1 MIKIKGKLLK
11 TILTVGIFTGSI
23 FVASAQ
29 TKQDEFLNSIK
40 TVEFDYKYNNCEN
53 DENTAVNFYI
63 LMKKILSLSK
73 IDKDKQTSILSA
85 LITNITGTND
95 GFGVFEKDFIDYGD
109 EKTKKALKEFLKD
122 LKDKNEEEKERI
134 YDNALKNIISNED
147 INKFRKTL
155 EKTDFTKIKIDEKE
169 VEKAK
174 EEIINILENKIEET
188 KKEIKQIEMTN
199 NKDSKTENF
208 PKKYKEY
215 IEAFNKKIKKI
226 TKLDANKII
235 ELTKSFTF
243 EKFKKVESRKIQNG
257 ELM

>member
-23 FVASAQ
+23 FVAIAQ
-29 TKQDEFLNSIK
+29 TKQDEFLNSLK

-85 LITNITGTND
+85 LITNITGAND
-95 GFGVFEKDFIDYGD
+95 GFGVFEKDFIDYEG
-109 EKTKKALKEFLKD
+109 EETKKALKEFLKD
-122 LKDKNEEEKERI
+122 LKNKNEEEKERI
-134 YDNALKNIISNED
+134 YDNILKKLISNED

-155 EKTDFTKIKIDEKE
+155 EKTDFTKIKIDKKE

-174 EEIINILENKIEET
+174 NEIINILENKIEET
-188 KKEIKQIEMTN
+188 KKEIEEIKMTN
-199 NKDSKTENF
+199 NKDSKTKNF
-208 PKKYKEY
+208 LEGY
-215 IEAFNKKIKKI
+215 IETLNKKIEKI
-226 TKLDANKII
+226 KEIKELDANKII

-243 EKFKKVESRKIQNG
+243 EKFKKVESRKIV
-257 ELM
+257 